1 MKLRPQ
7 FSALRLDRL
16 VAWSPV
22 LLLGAFAALTYWLDA
37 QIQVGNRKFDG
48 SNRHDPD
55 VYIENFRA
63 VSLDVQGRVRQSLT
77 AKSARH
83 FPDDDTTD
91 LMDPQIIFSDPDKPR
106 LTVSSDRATITGDR
120 ENAYFTGNVKG
131 VREATDAK
139 NGAVTLTSEFLHV
152 IPKQDRVLTDKAV
165 TIEDA
170 RGIINATG
178 MEFDNRSKKL
188 KFGSRVHGQMLPQK

>member
-1 MKLRPQ
+1 MRIDK
-7 FSALRLDRL
+7 L

-22 LLLGAFAALTYWLDA
+22 LLLGGLAALTYWLDA

-91 LMDPQIIFSDPDKPR
+91 LVGPQIIFSDPDKPR
-106 LTVSSDRATITGDR
+106 LTVSSDSATITGDR
-120 ENAYFTGNVKG
+120 EHAYFTGNVKG
-131 VREATDAK
+131 VREAADAK
-139 NGAVTLTSEFLHV
+139 TGAVTLTSEFLHV
-152 IPKQDRVLTDKAV
+152 IPKEDRVLTDKAV

>member
-1 MKLRPQ
+1 MKLRPVQ
-7 FSALRLDRL
+7 LDRL

-91 LMDPQIIFSDPDKPR
+91 LMDPQIIFSAPDKPR